1 MARRGSATKLDD
13 DDIADLEITGT
24 SSLRPELEDGEEYK
38 RIPKWEELADEGA
51 AVLFTVVDPE
61 GPAIDFGNGDQVP
74 VVARVIVLTGEDA
87 GEVYEFQ
94 LVIKGGLK
102 NKLKDQ
108 RAGAHVVG
116 RVGWYEIPGRRDSY
130 IGLEDEKRSDIAL
143 AKKALAKFGKVDMDA
158 YDPDALRDEVEEA
171 LEAKNNGKSS
181 KAKSSRGSSNGRS
194 SSRGK
199 GRGNV
204 DDDDEPPF

>member
-1 MARRGSATKLDD
+1 MARRGSTAVEDD
-13 DDIADLEITGT
+13 ADFDITGT

-38 RIPKWEELADEGA
+38 KILKWDELADEGA
-51 AVLFTVVDPE
+51 AVLFTVVDPQ

-87 GEVYEFQ
+87 GEVYQFQ
-94 LVIKGGLK
+94 LIIKGGLK

-108 RAGAHVVG
+108 AAGKHVVG

-130 IGLEDEKRSDIAL
+130 IGLEDEKRSDLAL
-143 AKKALAKFGKVDMDA
+143 AKRALTKFGKVDMSA

-171 LEAKNNGKSS
+171 LEAKNGGS
-181 KAKSSRGSSNGRS
+181 KAKKSSRSSKSSSNGS
-194 SSRGK
+194 GSRGK
-199 GRGNV
+199 GRV
-204 DDDDEPPF
+204 VEDEDDDDDPPF